1 MGSRTRTSSSC
12 RWVRRLAHPDGT
24 KRQKLTDTELAL
36 RRSETARRRRN
47 QSEKKLEDDKI
58 EVRFPAHPQTINRLL
73 KKQAGKV
80 RGKDKGEDAAEPANT
95 PGERRESGPKPMFR
109 YISRAE
115 GAMLAVP
122 LPQEGEQGRGRY
134 DEALRTAF
142 GQTHEAWAAAR

>member
-1 MGSRTRTSSSC
+1 M
-12 RWVRRLAHPDGT
+12 
-24 KRQKLTDTELAL
+24 
-36 RRSETARRRRN
+36 
-47 QSEKKLEDDKI
+47 
-58 EVRFPAHPQTINRLL
+58 
-73 KKQAGKV
+73 

-134 DEALRTAF
+134 DEAMRTAF
-142 GQTHEAWAAAR
+142 GQTHEAWTAAR